1 MKAISLWQ
9 PYASLIAWG
18 EKQYETR
25 SWELPKS
32 IKLPCQ
38 IAIHAAKND
47 TTMRDI
53 YRITQIGIDSSSFN
67 WANALVELFLKNGV
81 KKWGDLPRGAI
92 VATATL
98 EDCIRMT
105 PYIIVV
111 QNEQERLVG
120 DWSMGRYAWKL
131 TNVKPLPE
139 PIPAKGA
146 QGLWNWKDGQS

>member
-1 MKAISLWQ
+1 
-9 PYASLIAWG
+9 
-18 EKQYETR
+18 
-25 SWELPKS
+25 
-32 IKLPCQ
+32 
-38 IAIHAAKND
+38 
-47 TTMRDI
+47 MRDI